1 MYDHTV
7 ANCCKQ
13 YGAEREERGRWV
25 DLGHLKTLGFSKGIW
40 CGAERERWRE
50 REGGRERDM
59 GGFGCSKW
67 YGAEREG
74 GRERWAD
81 LGRLMTAGLSQDIWC
96 HV

>member
-1 MYDHTV
+1 M
-7 ANCCKQ
+7 
-13 YGAEREERGRWV
+13 ERERGR
-25 DLGHLKTLGFSKGIW
+25 
-40 CGAERERWRE
+40 
-50 REGGRERDM
+50 EGDVGR
-59 GGFGCSKW
+59 FGCSEW